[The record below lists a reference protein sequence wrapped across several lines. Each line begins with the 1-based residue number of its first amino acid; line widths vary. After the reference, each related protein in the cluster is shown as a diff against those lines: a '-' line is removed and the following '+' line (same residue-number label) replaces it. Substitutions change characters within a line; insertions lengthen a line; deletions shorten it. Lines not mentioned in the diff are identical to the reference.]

1 MMIIIWDLNTNW
13 RRRRSDA
20 PWRGRSR
27 PLPRRPPT
35 PTSRTT
41 AKTRS
46 GVDPEIGNCNG
57 DSRCRRPLKGNWR
70 WNLALLRHT
79 WCASLPSVWPLWFR
93 RGPEKQKRMK
103 KIHFFWLAFNFGIRP
118 SSSLIIIVTK
128 SKSGFENRERER
140 ERERERVQ
148 IWLRVFV
155 FVCVREKDK
164 KLWWKE
170 KENNILMMA
179 IMMVCVHLKSFYMR
193 ACVHVC
199 VCVNSR
205 R

>member
-79 WCASLPSVWPLWFR
+79 WCASLPSVWPFDSGGVLRSKNGWKRFTFFGSPSILAS
-93 RGPEKQKRMK
+93 GP
-103 KIHFFWLAFNFGIRP
+103 LLLP
-118 SSSLIIIVTK
+118 SSSLSRKVRVVLKT
-128 SKSGFENRERER
+128 ERE
-140 ERERERVQ
+140 
-148 IWLRVFV
+148 
-155 FVCVREKDK
+155 
-164 KLWWKE
+164 
-170 KENNILMMA
+170 
-179 IMMVCVHLKSFYMR
+179 S
-193 ACVHVC
+193 VC
-199 VCVNSR
+199 VCVC
-205 R
+205 